1 MHIADNE
8 AGGNPIAGLARI
20 IRDVMEHRMDA
31 IEGRHAYFDE
41 ARRVWGSLAESGEL
55 KHDAA
60 VEAACAAFT
69 AFDDWPD
76 RDIPRDQW
84 EPALRR
90 DLGEA
95 LRVMAEY
102 VESDEG

>member
-1 MHIADNE
+1 
-8 AGGNPIAGLARI
+8 
-20 IRDVMEHRMDA
+20 MDA
-31 IEGRHAYFDE
+31 IEGRNAYFDE
-41 ARRVWGSLAESGEL
+41 RHRVREILVASGDM

-60 VEAACAAFT
+60 IDAADGAFT
-69 AFDDWPD
+69 AFDVWPD

>member
-1 MHIADNE
+1 MSTSDE
-8 AGGNPIAGLARI
+8 AGSSPIARLAGI
-20 IRDVMEHRMDA
+20 IRDVMEHRVDVV
-31 IEGRHAYFDE
+31 EGRDAYFDE
-41 ARRVWGSLAESGEL
+41 RHRVREALVASGDM

-60 VEAACAAFT
+60 IDAVDAAFT

-76 RDIPRDQW
+76 RDTPRDQW